1 MKNYKQG
8 TEITAVGEFE
18 RKGKVLNINYC
29 ILGDWDTYYAFDNTF
44 QIDVDLEDLIESAK
58 KNDKSID
65 LKKENITLVKDE
77 NNNIVSGRIYGNS
90 IKFKTPINVK
100 LDQKSLSILTNRMES
115 TKIEFLFVNELNH
128 PYSILYFQEYFY
140 KAFEQ
145 LYPDKKVCKHMYS
158 IRAGNLKFLESHNV
172 KYFEIKFR
180 QRMNTHD
187 PVHFYM
193 EDQSASI
200 NAINKYLK

>member
-1 MKNYKQG
+1 MYSLNQEKPWYLTDEWYVTVEEFDAIRRMNFPKDFIDFF
-8 TEITAVGEFE
+8 EIAFRTGLHE
-18 RKGKVLNINYC
+18 KDILN
-29 ILGDWDTYYAFDNTF
+29 
-44 QIDVDLEDLIESAK
+44 
-58 KNDKSID
+58 

-77 NNNIVSGRIYGNS
+77 NNNIVSGRIYG
-90 IKFKTPINVK
+90 
-100 LDQKSLSILTNRMES
+100 
-115 TKIEFLFVNELNH
+115 NELNH

-145 LYPDKKVCKHMYS
+145 LYPDKEIRKHMCS

-193 EDQSASI
+193 EDQSASV
-200 NAINKYLK
+200 NAIDKHLK

>member
-1 MKNYKQG
+1 MYSLNQEKPWYLTDEWYVTVEEFDAIRRMNFPKDFIDFF
-8 TEITAVGEFE
+8 EIAFRTGLHE
-18 RKGKVLNINYC
+18 KDILN
-29 ILGDWDTYYAFDNTF
+29 
-44 QIDVDLEDLIESAK
+44 
-58 KNDKSID
+58 

-100 LDQKSLSILTNRMES
+100 LDQKSLSIL
-115 TKIEFLFVNELNH
+115 K
-128 PYSILYFQEYFY
+128 
-140 KAFEQ
+140 
-145 LYPDKKVCKHMYS
+145 LYPDKEIRKHMCS

-193 EDQSASI
+193 EDQSASV
-200 NAINKYLK
+200 NAIDKHLK

>member
-1 MKNYKQG
+1 MYSLNQEKPWYLTDEWYVTVEEFDAIRRMNFPKDFIDFF
-8 TEITAVGEFE
+8 EIAFRTGLHE
-18 RKGKVLNINYC
+18 KDILN
-29 ILGDWDTYYAFDNTF
+29 
-44 QIDVDLEDLIESAK
+44 
-58 KNDKSID
+58 

-100 LDQKSLSILTNRMES
+100 LDQKSLSILTKRMEN

-128 PYSILYFQEYFY
+128 PYFQEYFY

-145 LYPDKKVCKHMYS
+145 LYPDKEIRKHMCS

-193 EDQSASI
+193 EDQSASV
-200 NAINKYLK
+200 NAIDKHLK

>member
-1 MKNYKQG
+1 
-8 TEITAVGEFE
+8 
-18 RKGKVLNINYC
+18 
-29 ILGDWDTYYAFDNTF
+29 
-44 QIDVDLEDLIESAK
+44 
-58 KNDKSID
+58 
-65 LKKENITLVKDE
+65 
-77 NNNIVSGRIYGNS
+77 
-90 IKFKTPINVK
+90 
-100 LDQKSLSILTNRMES
+100 MES

-145 LYPDKKVCKHMYS
+145 LYPDKKMCKHMYS

>member
-1 MKNYKQG
+1 MYSLNQEKPWYLTDEWYVTVEEFDAIRRMNFPKDFIDFF
-8 TEITAVGEFE
+8 EIAFRTGLHE
-18 RKGKVLNINYC
+18 KDILN
-29 ILGDWDTYYAFDNTF
+29 
-44 QIDVDLEDLIESAK
+44 
-58 KNDKSID
+58 
-65 LKKENITLVKDE
+65 LKKENINLEKDE
-77 NNNIVSGRIYGNS
+77 DNNIVSGRIYGNS

-100 LDQKSLSILTNRMES
+100 LDQKSLSILTKRMEN

-128 PYSILYFQEYFY
+128 P
-140 KAFEQ
+140 
-145 LYPDKKVCKHMYS
+145 YS

-193 EDQSASI
+193 EDQSESV
-200 NAINKYLK
+200 NAIDKHLK

>member
-1 MKNYKQG
+1 M
-8 TEITAVGEFE
+8 
-18 RKGKVLNINYC
+18 
-29 ILGDWDTYYAFDNTF
+29 
-44 QIDVDLEDLIESAK
+44 
-58 KNDKSID
+58 
-65 LKKENITLVKDE
+65 
-77 NNNIVSGRIYGNS
+77 
-90 IKFKTPINVK
+90 K
-100 LDQKSLSILTNRMES
+100 LDQKSLSILTKRMEN

-145 LYPDKKVCKHMYS
+145 LYPDKEIRKHMCS

-193 EDQSASI
+193 EDQSASV
-200 NAINKYLK
+200 NAIDKHLK

>member
-1 MKNYKQG
+1 MYSLNQEKPWYLSDEWYVNRRRIWWQFEEWISKRFHWFLRNSFSNR
-8 TEITAVGEFE
+8 ITWKRYSKFE
-18 RKGKVLNINYC
+18 
-29 ILGDWDTYYAFDNTF
+29 
-44 QIDVDLEDLIESAK
+44 
-58 KNDKSID
+58 
-65 LKKENITLVKDE
+65 KENITLVKDE

-145 LYPDKKVCKHMYS
+145 LYPDKRCVNNMYS
-158 IRAGNLKFLESHNV
+158 IRAGNLKFWRV
-172 KYFEIKFR
+172 I
-180 QRMNTHD
+180 M
-187 PVHFYM
+187 
-193 EDQSASI
+193 
-200 NAINKYLK
+200 